1 MCNVRLKFKGL
12 SQILGSDNLVLA
24 VLVDVAEQRQLVIPC
39 DRHQAYQI
47 RLRMDPNM
55 LKERNDLLPEVLAEL
70 MPFSFLLTY
79 RFEIYALHEGKYM
92 SCLRNTETGEKKNIR
107 CTDGILLSLITG
119 MEIYADRG
127 LMTKQSAEYNPNF
140 TQMAV
145 PVNVITDKML
155 EESLRKAIE
164 NENYE
169 LASSLRDELKKRHP
183 KGDKP
188 KQTNDRLMKETRFF
202 YVPDA
207 ATETEMPMDEA
218 LHALR
223 VLRIKSGDEMFL
235 MDGVGNFY
243 RAEVTLAATKRCM
256 YEVKEVMPQQPAWR
270 GHVHLAIA
278 PTKMMDRIEWM
289 AEKAT
294 EVGFNELSFL
304 NSQFSE
310 RKVMRTVRL
319 DKIIVSAVKQS
330 HKAWK
335 PIVNQMVNFRDFIN
349 TPRKGRKFICHC
361 YEEIEKKDLFTELTK
376 ACPDEDADVT
386 VLIGPEGDFSIDEVR
401 MAVKAGYESVTLG
414 TSRLR
419 TETAGLVAV
428 TMANLARRL

>member
-127 LMTKQSAEYNPNF
+127 LITKQSAEYNPNF

-188 KQTNDRLMKETRFF
+188 ETN
-202 YVPDA
+202 
-207 ATETEMPMDEA
+207 
-218 LHALR
+218 
-223 VLRIKSGDEMFL
+223 
-235 MDGVGNFY
+235 
-243 RAEVTLAATKRCM
+243 
-256 YEVKEVMPQQPAWR
+256 
-270 GHVHLAIA
+270 
-278 PTKMMDRIEWM
+278 
-289 AEKAT
+289 
-294 EVGFNELSFL
+294 
-304 NSQFSE
+304 
-310 RKVMRTVRL
+310 
-319 DKIIVSAVKQS
+319 
-330 HKAWK
+330 
-335 PIVNQMVNFRDFIN
+335 
-349 TPRKGRKFICHC
+349 
-361 YEEIEKKDLFTELTK
+361 
-376 ACPDEDADVT
+376 
-386 VLIGPEGDFSIDEVR
+386 
-401 MAVKAGYESVTLG
+401 
-414 TSRLR
+414 
-419 TETAGLVAV
+419 
-428 TMANLARRL
+428 